1 MSIDVVEAGG
11 IRPDDLPEIRRLPLF
26 NNMEQANFLS
36 LMSISRSERVPAGR
50 ELIRQG
56 QPSDHLHVL
65 LDGEVELFAQWN
77 GRESTMAVV
86 LPVSSFIL
94 AACMR
99 DAPYLM
105 SARTLEPSR
114 LMLIPASDLRA
125 MFRRD
130 PEFAVAVIEE
140 LAACY
145 RAIVRTTK
153 SLKLRN
159 TRERLAAYLLRYSRR
174 MGGALTYRLPI
185 EKRLLASYLGM
196 TPENLSRT
204 FRDLD
209 KDGVQIHGA
218 QIIITDHAALTALAR
233 PDRLIDGAEATIPSH
248 PMSLAE
254 GA

>member
-1 MSIDVVEAGG
+1 MSTNVAQLGRITPE
-11 IRPDDLPEIRRLPLF
+11 DLPDIRRLPLF
-26 NNMEQANFLS
+26 NNMEQANFLA
-36 LMSISRSERVPAGR
+36 LTAISRSQSFPGGQ

-56 QPSDHLHVL
+56 APAEYLHVL
-65 LDGEVELFAQWN
+65 LDGAVELFAQWN

-86 LPVSSFIL
+86 LPVSTFIL

-114 LMLIPASDLRA
+114 VMLIPASDLRG

-140 LAACY
+140 LSACY

-159 TRERLAAYLLRYSRR
+159 TRERLAAYLLRYARR
-174 MGGALTYRLPI
+174 MGGVTTYRLPV

-204 FRDLD
+204 FRDLA
-209 KDGVQIHGA
+209 KDGVQINGA
-218 QIIITDHAALTALAR
+218 QVTITDQAALSALAQS
-233 PDRLIDGAEATIPSH
+233 DLLIDGTDATMSRG
-248 PMSLAE
+248 PMGLGETA
-254 GA
+254 